1 MKMIK
6 KFPPLPPE
14 YSGAARTANNA
25 GDDVT
30 NTATA
35 GPTAGLTMGATKGSI
50 KGATNNAT
58 VSGYNIEDLLCL
70 LEDGPDDFGID
81 FSEDELRYLDS
92 QVYVDLLSDP
102 GFKTVFCSPDNS
114 DLLIA
119 LINVMLHNDRHVE
132 KIINIR
138 NEVASPSIDGGRV
151 VMDLTCIDEQGRV
164 FDIEVQKVSNDSLF
178 KRFVNYACK
187 TYELGLRRPSDAD
200 SSKSDRRNV
209 RDNIKAMKDEF
220 ENEIMQ
226 DEFANGLDEI
236 DETDE
241 IDAAET
247 SSATAEIDTSEIDDS
262 EIDVRPLYRPSIYSR
277 LKPVYVIVILKSKP
291 MTEDGVTYGQRLF
304 SHYTLKE
311 YSTNEFAPS
320 TINIIFASLGFFD
333 KKPGECTTD
342 LDRWCYMF
350 KHLGKM
356 KNLPSWVE
364 DKVMA
369 RLLSASRVA
378 NFNKVQKKLYIKMS
392 MDKEALIDD
401 LNSVWNFGVKKG
413 LKQGLSKGL
422 KQGRKQGLK
431 QGIKL
436 GVDEGIQQQAR
447 NGAKNLILAG
457 VPFETIASCMGLSI
471 DEVKKLAEN

>member
-14 YSGAARTANNA
+14 YSGAARTSDNA
-25 GDDVT
+25 GNDV
-30 NTATA
+30 
-35 GPTAGLTMGATKGSI
+35 
-50 KGATNNAT
+50 TNNAT

-151 VMDLTCIDEQGRV
+151 VIDLTCIDEQGRV

-178 KRFVNYACK
+178 KRFVNNACK
-187 TYELGLRRPSDAD
+187 TYELGLRRPTDAD

-226 DEFANGLDEI
+226 DEFAND
-236 DETDE
+236 
-241 IDAAET
+241 
-247 SSATAEIDTSEIDDS
+247 IDDS
-262 EIDVRPLYRPSIYSR
+262 EIAVRPLYRPSIYSR

-413 LKQGLSKGL
+413 LSKGL
-422 KQGRKQGLK
+422 KQGRKQ
-431 QGIKL
+431 
-436 GVDEGIQQQAR
+436 QAR
-447 NGAKNLILAG
+447 IDAKNFIAAG
-457 VPFETIASCMGLSI
+457 VPINTIASCIGLSI

>member
-1 MKMIK
+1 MVK

-25 GDDVT
+25 GNNVT
-30 NTATA
+30 NT
-35 GPTAGLTMGATKGSI
+35 
-50 KGATNNAT
+50 AT

-187 TYELGLRRPSDAD
+187 TYELGLRRPTDAD
-200 SSKSDRRNV
+200 SSKSDRRNM

-220 ENEIMQ
+220 ENDI
-226 DEFANGLDEI
+226 DEI

-241 IDAAET
+241 INAAET
-247 SSATAEIDTSEIDDS
+247 SSDVTEIDDIDTSSDTVEIDTSDIDDA
-262 EIDVRPLYRPSIYSR
+262 EIAVRPLYRPSIYSR

-413 LKQGLSKGL
+413 LSKGL
-422 KQGRKQGLK
+422 KQGRKQ
-431 QGIKL
+431 
-436 GVDEGIQQQAR
+436 GIQQQAR

>member
-1 MKMIK
+1 MKMMK

-14 YSGAARTANNA
+14 YSGAARTADNA
-25 GDDVT
+25 GNNV
-30 NTATA
+30 
-35 GPTAGLTMGATKGSI
+35 
-50 KGATNNAT
+50 TNNAT
-58 VSGYNIEDLLCL
+58 VSGYSTEDLLCL

-119 LINVMLHNDRHVE
+119 LINVMLPNDRHVE

-138 NEVASPSIDGGRV
+138 NEVASPSIDGGRI

-187 TYELGLRRPSDAD
+187 TYELGLRRPTDAD

-209 RDNIKAMKDEF
+209 RDNIKAMKDDF
-220 ENEIMQ
+220 ANEIMQ
-226 DEFANGLDEI
+226 DEFANEI
-236 DETDE
+236 DE

-247 SSATAEIDTSEIDDS
+247 SSTAVEIDTSEIDDS
-262 EIDVRPLYRPSIYSR
+262 EIAVRPLYRPSIYSR

-413 LKQGLSKGL
+413 LSKGL
-422 KQGRKQGLK
+422 KQGRKQG
-431 QGIKL
+431 
-436 GVDEGIQQQAR
+436 IQQR
-447 NGAKNLILAG
+447 NYEIALTALNDGIAPEQVAKI
-457 VPFETIASCMGLSI
+457 TGLSLVA
-471 DEVKKLAEN
+471 VKKLAEN

>member
-1 MKMIK
+1 MVK
-6 KFPPLPPE
+6 KFPTLPPG
-14 YSGAARTANNA
+14 YSGAARTANNSGNNVNINA
-25 GDDVT
+25 ITGS
-30 NTATA
+30 AI
-35 GPTAGLTMGATKGSI
+35 GSI
-50 KGATNNAT
+50 KGATTSTAPTTSATNNAT
-58 VSGYNIEDLLCL
+58 VSGYNTEDLLCL

-119 LINVMLHNDRHVE
+119 LINVMLPNDRHVE

-151 VMDLTCIDEQGRV
+151 IMDLTCIDEQGRI

-187 TYELGLRRPSDAD
+187 TYELGLRRPTDAD

-220 ENEIMQ
+220 ANEIMQ
-226 DEFANGLDEI
+226 DEFANGI
-236 DETDE
+236 DE

-247 SSATAEIDTSEIDDS
+247 SSSAAEIN
-262 EIDVRPLYRPSIYSR
+262 VRPLYRPSIYSR

-291 MTEDGVTYGQRLF
+291 LLEDGVTYGQRLF

-333 KKPGECTTD
+333 KKPGECKTD

-413 LKQGLSKGL
+413 LKQG
-422 KQGRKQGLK
+422 RK
-431 QGIKL
+431 
-436 GVDEGIQQQAR
+436 QQAR
-447 NGAKNLILAG
+447 IDAKNFIAAG
-457 VPFETIASCMGLSI
+457 VPINTIASCIGLSI

>member
-1 MKMIK
+1 MKMVK

-14 YSGAARTANNA
+14 YSGAARTADNA
-25 GDDVT
+25 GNDV
-30 NTATA
+30 N
-35 GPTAGLTMGATKGSI
+35 
-50 KGATNNAT
+50 NNAT
-58 VSGYNIEDLLCL
+58 VSGYSTEDLLCL

-119 LINVMLHNDRHVE
+119 LINVMLHSDRHVE
-132 KIINIR
+132 KIVNIR

-151 VMDLTCIDEQGRV
+151 IMDLTCIDEQGRV

-187 TYELGLRRPSDAD
+187 TYELGLRRPTDAD

-413 LKQGLSKGL
+413 LSRGL
-422 KQGRKQGLK
+422 KQGRKQ
-431 QGIKL
+431 
-436 GVDEGIQQQAR
+436 QAR
-447 NGAKNLILAG
+447 IDAKNFIAAG
-457 VPFETIASCMGLSI
+457 VPISTIASCIGLSI

>member
-1 MKMIK
+1 MKMVK

-14 YSGAARTANNA
+14 YSGAARIANNA
-25 GDDVT
+25 GNNVNNNAIT
-30 NTATA
+30 GSA
-35 GPTAGLTMGATKGSI
+35 KGSI
-50 KGATNNAT
+50 KGATTSTAPTTSATNNAT
-58 VSGYNIEDLLCL
+58 VSGYNTEDLLCL

-81 FSEDELRYLDS
+81 FSEDELHYLDS

-187 TYELGLRRPSDAD
+187 TYELGLRRPTDAD
-200 SSKSDRRNV
+200 SSKSDRRNL

-220 ENEIMQ
+220 ANEIMQ
-226 DEFANGLDEI
+226 DEFANEIDEI
-236 DETDE
+236 DD
-241 IDAAET
+241 AET
-247 SSATAEIDTSEIDDS
+247 SSTAVEIDDA

-291 MTEDGVTYGQRLF
+291 MPEDGVTYGQRLF

-333 KKPGECTTD
+333 KKPGECKTD

-413 LKQGLSKGL
+413 LKQG
-422 KQGRKQGLK
+422 RKQ
-431 QGIKL
+431 
-436 GVDEGIQQQAR
+436 GIQQQAR

>member
-14 YSGAARTANNA
+14 YSGAARTADNA
-25 GDDVT
+25 GNKV
-30 NTATA
+30 A
-35 GPTAGLTMGATKGSI
+35 
-50 KGATNNAT
+50 NNAT
-58 VSGYNIEDLLCL
+58 VSGYNTEDLLCL

-187 TYELGLRRPSDAD
+187 TYELGLRRPTDAD

-226 DEFANGLDEI
+226 DEFANEI
-236 DETDE
+236 DE
-241 IDAAET
+241 IAAAET
-247 SSATAEIDTSEIDDS
+247 STAAA

-291 MTEDGVTYGQRLF
+291 MPEDGVTYGQRLF

-413 LKQGLSKGL
+413 LSKGL
-422 KQGRKQGLK
+422 KQGRKQG
-431 QGIKL
+431 
-436 GVDEGIQQQAR
+436 IQQR
-447 NGAKNLILAG
+447 NYEIALTALNDGIAPEQVAKI
-457 VPFETIASCMGLSI
+457 TGLSLVA
-471 DEVKKLAEN
+471 VKKLAEN

>member
-1 MKMIK
+1 
-6 KFPPLPPE
+6 
-14 YSGAARTANNA
+14 
-25 GDDVT
+25 
-30 NTATA
+30 
-35 GPTAGLTMGATKGSI
+35 
-50 KGATNNAT
+50 
-58 VSGYNIEDLLCL
+58 
-70 LEDGPDDFGID
+70 
-81 FSEDELRYLDS
+81 
-92 QVYVDLLSDP
+92 
-102 GFKTVFCSPDNS
+102 
-114 DLLIA
+114 
-119 LINVMLHNDRHVE
+119 
-132 KIINIR
+132 
-138 NEVASPSIDGGRV
+138 
-151 VMDLTCIDEQGRV
+151 
-164 FDIEVQKVSNDSLF
+164 
-178 KRFVNYACK
+178 
-187 TYELGLRRPSDAD
+187 
-200 SSKSDRRNV
+200 
-209 RDNIKAMKDEF
+209 
-220 ENEIMQ
+220 MQ
-226 DEFANGLDEI
+226 DEFANEIDEI
-236 DETDE
+236 DD
-241 IDAAET
+241 AET
-247 SSATAEIDTSEIDDS
+247 SSTAVEIDDA

-333 KKPGECTTD
+333 KKPGECKTD

-413 LKQGLSKGL
+413 LKQG
-422 KQGRKQGLK
+422 RKQ
-431 QGIKL
+431 
-436 GVDEGIQQQAR
+436 GIQQQAR

>member
-14 YSGAARTANNA
+14 YSGAARTANNS
-25 GDDVT
+25 GNNV
-30 NTATA
+30 
-35 GPTAGLTMGATKGSI
+35 
-50 KGATNNAT
+50 TNNAT
-58 VSGYNIEDLLCL
+58 VSGYSTEDLLCL

-151 VMDLTCIDEQGRV
+151 VMDLTCIDEQGRA

-187 TYELGLRRPSDAD
+187 TYELGLRRPTDAD

-220 ENEIMQ
+220 ENEIVQ
-226 DEFANGLDEI
+226 DEFANEIDGI
-236 DETDE
+236 DET
-241 IDAAET
+241 DAAET
-247 SSATAEIDTSEIDDS
+247 SFAAAEIDTSEIDDS

-291 MTEDGVTYGQRLF
+291 MPEDGVTYGQRLF

-356 KNLPSWVE
+356 KNLPAWVE

-413 LKQGLSKGL
+413 LSKGL

-431 QGIKL
+431 QGIQQRNYEIAL
-436 GVDEGIQQQAR
+436 TALNDGIAPEQV
-447 NGAKNLILAG
+447 AKI
-457 VPFETIASCMGLSI
+457 TGLSLVA
-471 DEVKKLAEN
+471 VKKLAEN

>member
-1 MKMIK
+1 MIK

-25 GDDVT
+25 G
-30 NTATA
+30 NNAN
-35 GPTAGLTMGATKGSI
+35 
-50 KGATNNAT
+50 NNAT

-187 TYELGLRRPSDAD
+187 TYELGLRRPTDAD

-226 DEFANGLDEI
+226 DEFANEI
-236 DETDE
+236 DE

-247 SSATAEIDTSEIDDS
+247 STAAAEIAAAEIDTSEIDDS
-262 EIDVRPLYRPSIYSR
+262 EIAVRPLYRPSIYSR

-413 LKQGLSKGL
+413 LSKGL
-422 KQGRKQGLK
+422 KQGRKQG
-431 QGIKL
+431 
-436 GVDEGIQQQAR
+436 IQQQAR
-447 NGAKNLILAG
+447 NGARNLILAG

>member
-14 YSGAARTANNA
+14 YSGAARTADNAGNNA
-25 GDDVT
+25 
-30 NTATA
+30 N
-35 GPTAGLTMGATKGSI
+35 
-50 KGATNNAT
+50 NNAT
-58 VSGYNIEDLLCL
+58 VSGYNTEDLLCL

-187 TYELGLRRPSDAD
+187 TYELGLRRPTDAD

-209 RDNIKAMKDEF
+209 LDNIKAMKDEF
-220 ENEIMQ
+220 ANEIMQ
-226 DEFANGLDEI
+226 DEFANEI
-236 DETDE
+236 DEIDE

-247 SSATAEIDTSEIDDS
+247 SSAAAEIDDAETSSTAVEIDDA

-413 LKQGLSKGL
+413 LSKGL
-422 KQGRKQGLK
+422 KQGRKQ
-431 QGIKL
+431 
-436 GVDEGIQQQAR
+436 GIQQQAR

>member
-14 YSGAARTANNA
+14 YSGAARTADNA
-25 GDDVT
+25 GNDV
-30 NTATA
+30 
-35 GPTAGLTMGATKGSI
+35 
-50 KGATNNAT
+50 TNNAT

-151 VMDLTCIDEQGRV
+151 IMDLTCIDEQGRI

-187 TYELGLRRPSDAD
+187 TYELGLRRPTDAD

-220 ENEIMQ
+220 ANEIMQ
-226 DEFANGLDEI
+226 DEFANGIDEI
-236 DETDE
+236 DETD
-241 IDAAET
+241 DAET
-247 SSATAEIDTSEIDDS
+247 SSAAA

-413 LKQGLSKGL
+413 LSKGL

-431 QGIKL
+431 QGIQQRNYEIAL
-436 GVDEGIQQQAR
+436 TALNDGIAPEQV
-447 NGAKNLILAG
+447 AKI
-457 VPFETIASCMGLSI
+457 TGLSLVA
-471 DEVKKLAEN
+471 VKKLAEN

>member
-14 YSGAARTANNA
+14 YSGAARTADNA
-25 GDDVT
+25 GND
-30 NTATA
+30 
-35 GPTAGLTMGATKGSI
+35 
-50 KGATNNAT
+50 ATNNAT
-58 VSGYNIEDLLCL
+58 VSGYSTEDLLCL

-132 KIINIR
+132 KIVNIR

-151 VMDLTCIDEQGRV
+151 VMDLTCIDEQGRI

-187 TYELGLRRPSDAD
+187 TYELGLRRPTDAD

-220 ENEIMQ
+220 ENEIVQ
-226 DEFANGLDEI
+226 DEFANEI
-236 DETDE
+236 DE

-247 SSATAEIDTSEIDDS
+247 SSTAAEIA
-262 EIDVRPLYRPSIYSR
+262 VRPLYRPSIYSR

-333 KKPGECTTD
+333 KKPGECKTD

-413 LKQGLSKGL
+413 LGKGL
-422 KQGRKQGLK
+422 KQGRKQ
-431 QGIKL
+431 
-436 GVDEGIQQQAR
+436 QAR
-447 NGAKNLILAG
+447 IDAKNFIAAG
-457 VPFETIASCMGLSI
+457 VPINTIASCIGLSI

>member
-14 YSGAARTANNA
+14 YSGAARTADNA
-25 GDDVT
+25 GNDV
-30 NTATA
+30 N
-35 GPTAGLTMGATKGSI
+35 
-50 KGATNNAT
+50 NNAT
-58 VSGYNIEDLLCL
+58 VSGYNTEDLLCL

-187 TYELGLRRPSDAD
+187 TYELGLRRPTDAD

-220 ENEIMQ
+220 ANEIMH
-226 DEFANGLDEI
+226 DEFANEIDEI
-236 DETDE
+236 DEND
-241 IDAAET
+241 DAAT
-247 SSATAEIDTSEIDDS
+247 SSAAA

-413 LKQGLSKGL
+413 LKQG
-422 KQGRKQGLK
+422 RKQG
-431 QGIKL
+431 
-436 GVDEGIQQQAR
+436 IQQR
-447 NGAKNLILAG
+447 NYEIALTALNDGIAPEQVAKI
-457 VPFETIASCMGLSI
+457 TGLSLVA
-471 DEVKKLAEN
+471 VKKLSEN

>member
-6 KFPPLPPE
+6 KFPPLPLE
-14 YSGAARTANNA
+14 YSGAARTSDNA
-25 GDDVT
+25 GNDV
-30 NTATA
+30 N
-35 GPTAGLTMGATKGSI
+35 
-50 KGATNNAT
+50 NNAT
-58 VSGYNIEDLLCL
+58 VSGYSTEDLLCL

-132 KIINIR
+132 KIVNIR

-187 TYELGLRRPSDAD
+187 TYELGLRRPTDAD

-220 ENEIMQ
+220 ANEI
-226 DEFANGLDEI
+226 DEI
-236 DETDE
+236 DEND
-241 IDAAET
+241 DAET
-247 SSATAEIDTSEIDDS
+247 SSTAVEIDDS
-262 EIDVRPLYRPSIYSR
+262 EIAVRPLYRPSIYSR

-291 MTEDGVTYGQRLF
+291 MPEDGVTYGQRLF

-333 KKPGECTTD
+333 KKPGECKTD

-413 LKQGLSKGL
+413 LKQG
-422 KQGRKQGLK
+422 RK
-431 QGIKL
+431 
-436 GVDEGIQQQAR
+436 QQAR
-447 NGAKNLILAG
+447 IDAKNFIAAG
-457 VPFETIASCMGLSI
+457 VPINTIASCIGLSI

>member
-14 YSGAARTANNA
+14 YSGAARTADNA
-25 GDDVT
+25 GNNV
-30 NTATA
+30 N
-35 GPTAGLTMGATKGSI
+35 
-50 KGATNNAT
+50 NNAT
-58 VSGYNIEDLLCL
+58 VSGYSTEDLLCL

-187 TYELGLRRPSDAD
+187 TYELGLRRPTDAD

-220 ENEIMQ
+220 ANEIMR
-226 DEFANGLDEI
+226 DEFANGI
-236 DETDE
+236 DE
-241 IDAAET
+241 IDATET
-247 SSATAEIDTSEIDDS
+247 STAASEIDTSEIDDS
-262 EIDVRPLYRPSIYSR
+262 EIAVRPLYRPSIYSR

-422 KQGRKQGLK
+422 KQGRKQGI
-431 QGIKL
+431 QQ
-436 GVDEGIQQQAR
+436 GIQQQAQS
-447 NGAKNLILAG
+447 GAKNLILAG

>member
-1 MKMIK
+1 MVK
-6 KFPPLPPE
+6 KFPTLPPE
-14 YSGAARTANNA
+14 YSGAARTADNA
-25 GDDVT
+25 GNNV
-30 NTATA
+30 
-35 GPTAGLTMGATKGSI
+35 
-50 KGATNNAT
+50 TNNAT
-58 VSGYNIEDLLCL
+58 VSGYNTEDLLCL

-119 LINVMLHNDRHVE
+119 LINVMLPNDRHVE

-151 VMDLTCIDEQGRV
+151 IMDLTCIDEQGRI

-187 TYELGLRRPSDAD
+187 TYELGLRRPTDAD

-220 ENEIMQ
+220 ANEIMQ
-226 DEFANGLDEI
+226 DEFANGI
-236 DETDE
+236 DE

-247 SSATAEIDTSEIDDS
+247 SSSAAEIN
-262 EIDVRPLYRPSIYSR
+262 VRPLYRPSIYSR

-291 MTEDGVTYGQRLF
+291 MPEDGVTYGQRLF

-413 LKQGLSKGL
+413 LKQG
-422 KQGRKQGLK
+422 RKQ
-431 QGIKL
+431 
-436 GVDEGIQQQAR
+436 GIQQQAR

>member
-14 YSGAARTANNA
+14 YSGAARIANNA
-25 GDDVT
+25 GNKV
-30 NTATA
+30 N
-35 GPTAGLTMGATKGSI
+35 
-50 KGATNNAT
+50 NNAT
-58 VSGYNIEDLLCL
+58 VSGYSTEDLLCL

-102 GFKTVFCSPDNS
+102 GVKTVFCSPDNS

-119 LINVMLHNDRHVE
+119 LINVMLPNDRHVE
-132 KIINIR
+132 KIVNIR

-151 VMDLTCIDEQGRV
+151 IMDLTCIDEQGRV

-187 TYELGLRRPSDAD
+187 TYELGLRRPTDAD
-200 SSKSDRRNV
+200 SSKSDRRNL

-220 ENEIMQ
+220 ANEIMQ
-226 DEFANGLDEI
+226 DEFANEIDEI
-236 DETDE
+236 D
-241 IDAAET
+241 
-247 SSATAEIDTSEIDDS
+247 

-413 LKQGLSKGL
+413 LKQG
-422 KQGRKQGLK
+422 RKQ
-431 QGIKL
+431 
-436 GVDEGIQQQAR
+436 GIQQQAR

>member
-1 MKMIK
+1 MIK

-14 YSGAARTANNA
+14 YSGAARIANNA
-25 GDDVT
+25 GNDV
-30 NTATA
+30 N
-35 GPTAGLTMGATKGSI
+35 
-50 KGATNNAT
+50 NNAT
-58 VSGYNIEDLLCL
+58 VSGYSTEDLLCL

-132 KIINIR
+132 KIVNIR

-151 VMDLTCIDEQGRV
+151 IMDLTCIDEQGRI

-187 TYELGLRRPSDAD
+187 TYELGLRRPTDAD

-220 ENEIMQ
+220 ANEIMQ
-226 DEFANGLDEI
+226 DEFANEI
-236 DETDE
+236 DE

-247 SSATAEIDTSEIDDS
+247 SSSAAEIN
-262 EIDVRPLYRPSIYSR
+262 VRPLYRPSIYSR

-413 LKQGLSKGL
+413 LKQG
-422 KQGRKQGLK
+422 RK
-431 QGIKL
+431 
-436 GVDEGIQQQAR
+436 QQAR
-447 NGAKNLILAG
+447 IDAKNFIAAG
-457 VPFETIASCMGLSI
+457 VPINTIASCIGLSI

>member
-1 MKMIK
+1 MVK
-6 KFPPLPPE
+6 KFPTLPPE
-14 YSGAARTANNA
+14 YSGAARTADNAGNNVTNNA
-25 GDDVT
+25 ITGS
-30 NTATA
+30 A
-35 GPTAGLTMGATKGSI
+35 KGSI
-50 KGATNNAT
+50 KGATTSTAPTTSATNNAT
-58 VSGYNIEDLLCL
+58 VSGYNTEDLLCL

-119 LINVMLHNDRHVE
+119 LINVMLPNDRHVE

-138 NEVASPSIDGGRV
+138 NAVASPSIDGGRV
-151 VMDLTCIDEQGRV
+151 IMDLTCIDEQGRI

-187 TYELGLRRPSDAD
+187 TYELGLRRPTDAD

-220 ENEIMQ
+220 ANEIMQ
-226 DEFANGLDEI
+226 DEFANGI
-236 DETDE
+236 DE

-247 SSATAEIDTSEIDDS
+247 SSSAAEIN
-262 EIDVRPLYRPSIYSR
+262 VRPLYRPSIYSR

-333 KKPGECTTD
+333 KKPGECKTD

-413 LKQGLSKGL
+413 LKQG
-422 KQGRKQGLK
+422 RKQ
-431 QGIKL
+431 
-436 GVDEGIQQQAR
+436 GIQQQAR

>member
-1 MKMIK
+1 MIK

-14 YSGAARTANNA
+14 YSGAARTADNA
-25 GDDVT
+25 GND
-30 NTATA
+30 
-35 GPTAGLTMGATKGSI
+35 
-50 KGATNNAT
+50 ATNNAT
-58 VSGYNIEDLLCL
+58 VSGYSTEDLLCL

-151 VMDLTCIDEQGRV
+151 VMDLTCIDEQGRI

-187 TYELGLRRPSDAD
+187 TYELGLRRPTDAD

-209 RDNIKAMKDEF
+209 RDSIKAMKDEF
-220 ENEIMQ
+220 ANEIMQ
-226 DEFANGLDEI
+226 DEFANEI
-236 DETDE
+236 DET
-241 IDAAET
+241 DAAET
-247 SSATAEIDTSEIDDS
+247 SSAAAEIDDAEIA
-262 EIDVRPLYRPSIYSR
+262 VRPLYRPSIYSR

-356 KNLPSWVE
+356 KNLPAWVE

-413 LKQGLSKGL
+413 LKQG
-422 KQGRKQGLK
+422 RKQ
-431 QGIKL
+431 
-436 GVDEGIQQQAR
+436 GIQQQAR

>member
-25 GDDVT
+25 GNNV
-30 NTATA
+30 N
-35 GPTAGLTMGATKGSI
+35 I
-50 KGATNNAT
+50 NAT

-187 TYELGLRRPSDAD
+187 TYELGLRRPTDAD

-220 ENEIMQ
+220 
-226 DEFANGLDEI
+226 ANDIDEI

-247 SSATAEIDTSEIDDS
+247 SSAAAEIDTSEIDDS
-262 EIDVRPLYRPSIYSR
+262 EIAVRPLYRPSIYSR

-413 LKQGLSKGL
+413 LSKGLKQGLNKGL
-422 KQGRKQGLK
+422 KQGRKQ
-431 QGIKL
+431 
-436 GVDEGIQQQAR
+436 QAR
-447 NGAKNLILAG
+447 IDAKNLIAAG
-457 VPFETIASCMGLSI
+457 VPISTIASCIGLSI

>member
-14 YSGAARTANNA
+14 YSGAARTADNA
-25 GDDVT
+25 V
-30 NTATA
+30 N
-35 GPTAGLTMGATKGSI
+35 
-50 KGATNNAT
+50 NNAT
-58 VSGYNIEDLLCL
+58 VSGYSTEDLLCL

-151 VMDLTCIDEQGRV
+151 IMDLTCIDEQGRV

-187 TYELGLRRPSDAD
+187 TYELGLRRPTDAD

-220 ENEIMQ
+220 
-226 DEFANGLDEI
+226 ANDIDEI

-247 SSATAEIDTSEIDDS
+247 SSAAAEIDTSEIDDS
-262 EIDVRPLYRPSIYSR
+262 EIAVRPLYRPSIYSR

-291 MTEDGVTYGQRLF
+291 MPEDGVTYGQRLF

-356 KNLPSWVE
+356 KNLPAWVE

-413 LKQGLSKGL
+413 LSKGL
-422 KQGRKQGLK
+422 KQGRKQGIK
-431 QGIKL
+431 QRNYEIALTALNDGIAPEQ
-436 GVDEGIQQQAR
+436 V
-447 NGAKNLILAG
+447 AKI
-457 VPFETIASCMGLSI
+457 TGLSLVA
-471 DEVKKLAEN
+471 VKKLAEN

>member
-14 YSGAARTANNA
+14 YSGAARTADNA
-25 GDDVT
+25 GNDV
-30 NTATA
+30 N
-35 GPTAGLTMGATKGSI
+35 
-50 KGATNNAT
+50 NNAT

-119 LINVMLHNDRHVE
+119 LINVMLPNDRHVE

-187 TYELGLRRPSDAD
+187 TYELGLRRPTDAD
-200 SSKSDRRNV
+200 SSKSDRRNL

-220 ENEIMQ
+220 ANEIMQ
-226 DEFANGLDEI
+226 DEFAN
-236 DETDE
+236 
-241 IDAAET
+241 
-247 SSATAEIDTSEIDDS
+247 EIDDA

-291 MTEDGVTYGQRLF
+291 MPEDGVTYGQRLF

-333 KKPGECTTD
+333 KKPGECKTD

-413 LKQGLSKGL
+413 LKQG
-422 KQGRKQGLK
+422 RK
-431 QGIKL
+431 
-436 GVDEGIQQQAR
+436 QQAR
-447 NGAKNLILAG
+447 IDAKNFIAAG
-457 VPFETIASCMGLSI
+457 VPINTIASCIGLSI

>member
-14 YSGAARTANNA
+14 YSGAARTADNA
-25 GDDVT
+25 GNDV
-30 NTATA
+30 N
-35 GPTAGLTMGATKGSI
+35 
-50 KGATNNAT
+50 NNAT
-58 VSGYNIEDLLCL
+58 VSGYNSEDLLCL

-187 TYELGLRRPSDAD
+187 TYELGLRRPTDAD
-200 SSKSDRRNV
+200 SSKSDRRNL

-220 ENEIMQ
+220 ANEIMQ
-226 DEFANGLDEI
+226 DEFANEIDEI
-236 DETDE
+236 DD
-241 IDAAET
+241 AET
-247 SSATAEIDTSEIDDS
+247 SSTAVEIDDA

-291 MTEDGVTYGQRLF
+291 MPEDGVTYGQRLF

-333 KKPGECTTD
+333 KKPGECKTD

-364 DKVMA
+364 DKVMT

-413 LKQGLSKGL
+413 LKQG
-422 KQGRKQGLK
+422 RKQ
-431 QGIKL
+431 
-436 GVDEGIQQQAR
+436 GIQQQAR

>member
-1 MKMIK
+1 MKMVK

-25 GDDVT
+25 GNNV
-30 NTATA
+30 N
-35 GPTAGLTMGATKGSI
+35 
-50 KGATNNAT
+50 NNAI

-187 TYELGLRRPSDAD
+187 TYELGLRRPTDAD
-200 SSKSDRRNV
+200 SSKSDRRNM

-226 DEFANGLDEI
+226 DEFAKDI

-241 IDAAET
+241 INAAET
-247 SSATAEIDTSEIDDS
+247 SSDVTEIDDIDTSSDTVEIDDS
-262 EIDVRPLYRPSIYSR
+262 ELAVRPLYRPSIYSR

-413 LKQGLSKGL
+413 LKQG
-422 KQGRKQGLK
+422 RKQGLK

-447 NGAKNLILAG
+447 NGARNLILAG

>member
-14 YSGAARTANNA
+14 YSGAARTADNA
-25 GDDVT
+25 GNKV
-30 NTATA
+30 
-35 GPTAGLTMGATKGSI
+35 
-50 KGATNNAT
+50 TNNAT

-132 KIINIR
+132 KIVNIR

-151 VMDLTCIDEQGRV
+151 VMDLTCIDEQGRI

-187 TYELGLRRPSDAD
+187 TYELGLRRPTDAD

-220 ENEIMQ
+220 ANEI
-226 DEFANGLDEI
+226 DEI
-236 DETDE
+236 DEND
-241 IDAAET
+241 DAET
-247 SSATAEIDTSEIDDS
+247 SSAAAEIA
-262 EIDVRPLYRPSIYSR
+262 VRPLYRPSIYSR

-356 KNLPSWVE
+356 KNLPAWVE

-413 LKQGLSKGL
+413 LSKGL

-431 QGIKL
+431 QGIQQRNYEIAL
-436 GVDEGIQQQAR
+436 TALNDGIAPEQV
-447 NGAKNLILAG
+447 AKI
-457 VPFETIASCMGLSI
+457 TGLSLVA
-471 DEVKKLAEN
+471 VKKLAEN

>member
-14 YSGAARTANNA
+14 YSGAARTADNA
-25 GDDVT
+25 GNNV
-30 NTATA
+30 
-35 GPTAGLTMGATKGSI
+35 
-50 KGATNNAT
+50 TNNAT
-58 VSGYNIEDLLCL
+58 VSGYNTEDLLCL

-151 VMDLTCIDEQGRV
+151 IMDLTCIDEQGRV

-187 TYELGLRRPSDAD
+187 TYELGLRRPTDAD

-220 ENEIMQ
+220 ANEIMQ
-226 DEFANGLDEI
+226 DEFANGI
-236 DETDE
+236 DE

-247 SSATAEIDTSEIDDS
+247 SSSAAEIN
-262 EIDVRPLYRPSIYSR
+262 VRPLYRPSIYSR

-291 MTEDGVTYGQRLF
+291 MPEDGVTYGQRLF

-333 KKPGECTTD
+333 KKPGECKTD

-413 LKQGLSKGL
+413 LSKGL
-422 KQGRKQGLK
+422 KQGRKQ
-431 QGIKL
+431 
-436 GVDEGIQQQAR
+436 GIQQQAR

>member
-25 GDDVT
+25 GNDV
-30 NTATA
+30 N
-35 GPTAGLTMGATKGSI
+35 
-50 KGATNNAT
+50 NNAT

-220 ENEIMQ
+220 ANEIMQ
-226 DEFANGLDEI
+226 DEFANEI
-236 DETDE
+236 DE
-241 IDAAET
+241 IDATET
-247 SSATAEIDTSEIDDS
+247 STAASEIDTSEIDDS
-262 EIDVRPLYRPSIYSR
+262 EIAVRPLYRPSIYSR

-291 MTEDGVTYGQRLF
+291 MPEDGVTYGQRLF

-413 LKQGLSKGL
+413 LSKGL
-422 KQGRKQGLK
+422 KQGRKQG
-431 QGIKL
+431 
-436 GVDEGIQQQAR
+436 IQQR
-447 NGAKNLILAG
+447 NYEIALTALNDGIAPEQVAKI
-457 VPFETIASCMGLSI
+457 TGLSLVA
-471 DEVKKLAEN
+471 VKKLAEN

>member
-1 MKMIK
+1 MVK
-6 KFPPLPPE
+6 KFPTLPPE
-14 YSGAARTANNA
+14 YSGAARTADNA
-25 GDDVT
+25 G
-30 NTATA
+30 NN
-35 GPTAGLTMGATKGSI
+35 
-50 KGATNNAT
+50 ATNNAT
-58 VSGYNIEDLLCL
+58 VSGYNTEDLLCL

-187 TYELGLRRPSDAD
+187 TYELGLRRPTDAD

-220 ENEIMQ
+220 ANEIMQ
-226 DEFANGLDEI
+226 DEFAN
-236 DETDE
+236 E
-241 IDAAET
+241 IDATET
-247 SSATAEIDTSEIDDS
+247 STAASEIDTSDIDDA
-262 EIDVRPLYRPSIYSR
+262 EIAVRPLYRPSIYSR

-291 MTEDGVTYGQRLF
+291 MPEDGVTYGQRLF

-333 KKPGECTTD
+333 KKPGECKTD

-356 KNLPSWVE
+356 KNLPAWVE

-413 LKQGLSKGL
+413 LKQG
-422 KQGRKQGLK
+422 RKQG
-431 QGIKL
+431 
-436 GVDEGIQQQAR
+436 IQQR
-447 NGAKNLILAG
+447 NYEIALTALNDGIAPEQVAKI
-457 VPFETIASCMGLSI
+457 TGLSLVA
-471 DEVKKLAEN
+471 VKKLAEN

>member
-1 MKMIK
+1 MVK

-14 YSGAARTANNA
+14 YSGAARTADNA
-25 GDDVT
+25 GNNV
-30 NTATA
+30 NINATA
-35 GPTAGLTMGATKGSI
+35 GPTAGLTTGATKGSI
-50 KGATNNAT
+50 KGTTTSATNTAT

-187 TYELGLRRPSDAD
+187 TYELGLRRPTDAD

-226 DEFANGLDEI
+226 DEFAND
-236 DETDE
+236 
-241 IDAAET
+241 
-247 SSATAEIDTSEIDDS
+247 IDDA
-262 EIDVRPLYRPSIYSR
+262 ELAVRPLYRPSIYSR

-413 LKQGLSKGL
+413 LKKGLSKGL

-447 NGAKNLILAG
+447 NGARNLILAG
-457 VPFETIASCMGLSI
+457 VLFETIASCMGLSI

>member
-14 YSGAARTANNA
+14 YSGAARTADNA
-25 GDDVT
+25 GNNV
-30 NTATA
+30 
-35 GPTAGLTMGATKGSI
+35 
-50 KGATNNAT
+50 TNNAT
-58 VSGYNIEDLLCL
+58 VSGYSTEDLLCL

-132 KIINIR
+132 KIVNIR

-151 VMDLTCIDEQGRV
+151 VMDLTCIDEQGRI

-187 TYELGLRRPSDAD
+187 TYELGLRRPTDAD

-220 ENEIMQ
+220 ANEIMQ
-226 DEFANGLDEI
+226 DEFANEI
-236 DETDE
+236 DE
-241 IDAAET
+241 IAAAET
-247 SSATAEIDTSEIDDS
+247 STAAA

-291 MTEDGVTYGQRLF
+291 MPEDGVTYGQRLF

-413 LKQGLSKGL
+413 LSKGL
-422 KQGRKQGLK
+422 KQGRKQ
-431 QGIKL
+431 
-436 GVDEGIQQQAR
+436 GIQQQAR

>member
-1 MKMIK
+1 MVK
-6 KFPPLPPE
+6 KFPTLPPG
-14 YSGAARTANNA
+14 YSGAARTADNA
-25 GDDVT
+25 GNDV
-30 NTATA
+30 N
-35 GPTAGLTMGATKGSI
+35 
-50 KGATNNAT
+50 NNAT
-58 VSGYNIEDLLCL
+58 VSGYSTEDLLCL

-187 TYELGLRRPSDAD
+187 TYELGLRRPTDAD

-220 ENEIMQ
+220 ANEIMQ
-226 DEFANGLDEI
+226 DEFAN
-236 DETDE
+236 
-241 IDAAET
+241 
-247 SSATAEIDTSEIDDS
+247 EIDDS

-356 KNLPSWVE
+356 KNLPAWVE

-413 LKQGLSKGL
+413 LSKGLSKGL
-422 KQGRKQGLK
+422 KQGRKQ
-431 QGIKL
+431 
-436 GVDEGIQQQAR
+436 QAR
-447 NGAKNLILAG
+447 IDAKNFIAAG
-457 VPFETIASCMGLSI
+457 VPINTIASCIGLSI

>member
-14 YSGAARTANNA
+14 YSGAARTADNAGNNVTNNA
-25 GDDVT
+25 ITGS
-30 NTATA
+30 A
-35 GPTAGLTMGATKGSI
+35 KSSI
-50 KGATNNAT
+50 KGATTSTAPTTSATNNAT

-187 TYELGLRRPSDAD
+187 TYELGLRRPTDAD

-226 DEFANGLDEI
+226 DEFANEIDEI
-236 DETDE
+236 DE
-241 IDAAET
+241 IDA
-247 SSATAEIDTSEIDDS
+247 AEIDTSEIDDS
-262 EIDVRPLYRPSIYSR
+262 EIAVRPLYRPSIYSR

-413 LKQGLSKGL
+413 LSKGL
-422 KQGRKQGLK
+422 KQGRKQGIK
-431 QGIKL
+431 QRNYEIALTALNDGIAPEQ
-436 GVDEGIQQQAR
+436 V
-447 NGAKNLILAG
+447 AKI
-457 VPFETIASCMGLSI
+457 TGLSLVA
-471 DEVKKLAEN
+471 VKKLAEN

>member
-1 MKMIK
+1 MKMVK

-25 GDDVT
+25 GNNVT

-50 KGATNNAT
+50 KGATNTAT
-58 VSGYNIEDLLCL
+58 VSGYSTEDLLCL

-187 TYELGLRRPSDAD
+187 TYELGLRRPTDAD

-220 ENEIMQ
+220 
-226 DEFANGLDEI
+226 ANDI

-241 IDAAET
+241 IDDVDT
-247 SSATAEIDTSEIDDS
+247 SSDTAEIA
-262 EIDVRPLYRPSIYSR
+262 VRPLYRPSIYSR

-369 RLLSASRVA
+369 RLLRASRVA

-413 LKQGLSKGL
+413 LKQG
-422 KQGRKQGLK
+422 RK
-431 QGIKL
+431 
-436 GVDEGIQQQAR
+436 QQAR
-447 NGAKNLILAG
+447 IDAKNLIAAG
-457 VPFETIASCMGLSI
+457 VPISTIASCIGLSI

>member
-6 KFPPLPPE
+6 KFPPLSPE

-25 GDDVT
+25 C
-30 NTATA
+30 NN
-35 GPTAGLTMGATKGSI
+35 LN
-50 KGATNNAT
+50 NNAT
-58 VSGYNIEDLLCL
+58 VSGYSTEDLLCL

-132 KIINIR
+132 KIVNIR

-187 TYELGLRRPSDAD
+187 TYELGLRRPTDAD

-220 ENEIMQ
+220 ANEIMQ
-226 DEFANGLDEI
+226 DEFANEI
-236 DETDE
+236 DE
-241 IDAAET
+241 IDATET
-247 SSATAEIDTSEIDDS
+247 STAAAEIDTSEIDDS
-262 EIDVRPLYRPSIYSR
+262 EIAVRPLYRPSIYSR

-291 MTEDGVTYGQRLF
+291 MPEDGVTYGQRLF

-333 KKPGECTTD
+333 KKPGECKTD

-356 KNLPSWVE
+356 KNLPAWVE

-413 LKQGLSKGL
+413 LKKGLSKGL

-447 NGAKNLILAG
+447 NGARNLILAG